1 MFFLSNLATSTNF
14 WSQYWL
20 IFVLLALI
28 IVMYVVSFTRRKKYN
43 NQIQD
48 MVNSLKP
55 GDKVKTYSGF
65 YGTIVSIK
73 ETTDGKVV
81 LLEMGEGSKVSYTT
95 VDVNAIYGI
104 DAKEDVVYDKDGNII
119 MEDDKA
125 GEKGKEKKETEKENL
140 KTKSEENKENI
151 VEAEATTI
159 IEEND
164 NKEEVEKLEEM
175 AEGKT
180 SKSKKSKKNKS
191 N

>member
-119 MEDDKA
+119 MEDDKTE
-125 GEKGKEKKETEKENL
+125 EKVKEKKETEKDNS
-140 KTKSEENKENI
+140 KTKLEENKENI
-151 VEAEATTI
+151 VEAEAATI

>member
-119 MEDDKA
+119 MEDDKV
-125 GEKGKEKKETEKENL
+125 EDKGKEKKETEKENL

>member
-119 MEDDKA
+119 MEDDKTE
-125 GEKGKEKKETEKENL
+125 EKGKEKKETEKDNS
-140 KTKSEENKENI
+140 KTKLEENKENI

-180 SKSKKSKKNKS
+180 SKSNKSKKNKS